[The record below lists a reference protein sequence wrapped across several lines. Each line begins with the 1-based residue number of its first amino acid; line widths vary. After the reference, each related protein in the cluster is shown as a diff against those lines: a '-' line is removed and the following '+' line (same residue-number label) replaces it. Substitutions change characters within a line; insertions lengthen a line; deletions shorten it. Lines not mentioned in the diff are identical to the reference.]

1 MSKPLHQHS
10 PLRIFGFSA
19 VATIGVLLAMLGL
32 RGVDALVVTAILI
45 AVEIAFSFDNA
56 IINAKILGQLT
67 RFWQNVFLTFG
78 MVIAV
83 LGMRVVFPIVI
94 VMITAGLSWGMVW
107 DLALHHPHTYAS
119 ELEHAHPTIA
129 AFGGAFLLMLALHF
143 FLDDE
148 REVLWIERIERRL
161 QSIATVWLPSVCSFA
176 VVGLLAALPVN
187 DHRRETL
194 IAGTVG
200 VVTYLVIH
208 ALSVSLGKTQQGHK
222 SAAQKTGMAA
232 VWTFVYLEVLDASFS
247 FDGVIGA
254 FAVTSKVLLI
264 AAGLGVGALWV
275 RSLTIFMVRRGT
287 LSNYIYLEHGA
298 HYTVAVLA
306 GLMLL
311 SIFLEVPDVIAGL
324 AGIGLIGSSILASR
338 QALNSQH

>member
-1 MSKPLHQHS
+1 MSKLFHNHS
-10 PLRIFGFSA
+10 ALRIFGFSA
-19 VATIGVLLAMLGL
+19 LASITVLLAMLLL
-32 RGVDALVVTAILI
+32 RGVDAMVVTLILI

-56 IINAKILGQLT
+56 IINAKILGQLS
-67 RFWQNVFLTFG
+67 RFWQNFFLTVG

-94 VMITAGLSWGMVW
+94 VMLTAHLSWGAVW

-119 ELEHAHPTIA
+119 ELNHAHPSIA

-148 REVLWIERIERRL
+148 REVLWIDRIERRL
-161 QSIATVWLPSVCSFA
+161 QSIATVWLPSVLSGVL
-176 VVGLLAALPVN
+176 VVGLAALPPN
-187 DHRRETL
+187 HHRQETVL
-194 IAGTVG
+194 AGLVG
-200 VVTYLVIH
+200 VLTYLAIH
-208 ALSVSLGKTQQGHK
+208 ALSVSLGKTQAGRTHIGH
-222 SAAQKTGMAA
+222 KTGMAA

-298 HYTVAVLA
+298 HYTVGVLA
-306 GLMLL
+306 ALMLL

-324 AGIGLIGSSILASR
+324 AGIGLISASVIASR
-338 QALNSQH
+338 QALNAK